1 MNLNH
6 LLYFRILAQTENY
19 TEAAK
24 RLLISQPSLT
34 YAMKKLEG
42 DIGVPLFEKTGRNV
56 QLTEYGR
63 ELQKTTE
70 EAYRQL
76 TQTTN
81 QMRMRCQQELTTLKI
96 GIIPTLA
103 SDFIPEVIRRGKET
117 GVLTE
122 EISLFHGFTSDILK
136 QLEEGTYDIGIC
148 SKQAS
153 DQMTF
158 IPIKKQP
165 FVLLVNSNFVEQK
178 ESIDE
183 DWFNWPLV
191 TYRGTSPIGKK
202 VREVIQTY
210 TNTPTIIEEFDDETS
225 IGGYVSINSCV
236 AVVAKTSL
244 LKQFDLLTIPLDEQ
258 NAVHTVYLAFPKK
271 SDKKKA
277 ILNFQN
283 WIRTFGDF

>member
-122 EISLFHGFTSDILK
+122 EISLFHGFTSFESNQNRNESHFWGCFNDDGSLRDCTDEK
-136 QLEEGTYDIGIC
+136 HARCDFFGGGW
-148 SKQAS
+148 
-153 DQMTF
+153 
-158 IPIKKQP
+158 
-165 FVLLVNSNFVEQK
+165 NSSWFGF
-178 ESIDE
+178 SI
-183 DWFNWPLV
+183 
-191 TYRGTSPIGKK
+191 R
-202 VREVIQTY
+202 R
-210 TNTPTIIEEFDDETS
+210 
-225 IGGYVSINSCV
+225 
-236 AVVAKTSL
+236 
-244 LKQFDLLTIPLDEQ
+244 
-258 NAVHTVYLAFPKK
+258 
-271 SDKKKA
+271 
-277 ILNFQN
+277 
-283 WIRTFGDF
+283 